1 MQPARRF
8 DTDPSG
14 MRAMAF
20 PRPGAA
26 PTARTLP
33 IPTPGPRQVLVRL
46 HAAGVGRWDLLER
59 DGAFAHG
66 PVRPPPF
73 PHVGGSEGAGVVVA
87 TGPGAS
93 GFREGDRVYGL
104 VAMRAPKRGCHAE
117 FTLFDADLCWP
128 APPRL
133 SMDQAAVLAVDGAL
147 AWQGVHEA
155 LKARP
160 GDALVAFGASG
171 GAGHFALQFAAQR
184 GLRTCAVASGADGAQ
199 LALRLGADAAVDGR
213 RLGFERDVARFA
225 DGRTVLALLTAGGEA
240 AMRLLA
246 ALPAGSRV
254 AWPHGVGIDLPQRA
268 GLSASAFGPRYR
280 GDAMRAFH
288 AAVERGPLMPHVSR
302 RVPLERLPQALEAVQ
317 AHHLGRIAV
326 LTA

>member
-26 PTARTLP
+26 PTVRTLP
-33 IPTPGPRQVLVRL
+33 IPVPGPGQLLVRL

-59 DGAFAHG
+59 DGAFARG
-66 PVRPPPF
+66 PSQAPPF

-87 TGPGAS
+87 SGPGVT

-104 VAMRAPKRGCHAE
+104 VAARAPRRGCHAE

-147 AWQGVHEA
+147 AWQGLHEA
-155 LKARP
+155 LQARR
-160 GDALVAFGASG
+160 GDALVVFGASG
-171 GAGHFALQFAAQR
+171 GAGHFVLQFAANL
-184 GLRTCAVASGADGAQ
+184 GLRTCAVASGADGVQ
-199 LALRLGADAAVDGR
+199 LALRMGADAATDGR
-213 RLGFERDVARFA
+213 QRGFDHDVARFA
-225 DGRTVLALLTAGGEA
+225 DGRAVLALLTAGGDA
-240 AMRLLA
+240 ATRLLA

-254 AWPHGVGIDLPQRA
+254 AWPRGVEIDLPRRA

-280 GDAMRAFH
+280 GDAMHAFH
-288 AAVERGPLMPHVSR
+288 AAVESGPLVPHVSR
-302 RVPLERLPQALEAVQ
+302 RFPLERLPQALEAVG